1 MSRVAE
7 LVKMKAD
14 YRNVNGL
21 AIPFERP
28 PPDEAY
34 APGHQLFFDE
44 VLDFEV
50 DGSLG
55 MKLNTAKIAPKGKK
69 REAISLDLG
78 GLSQRYKEAKVDV
91 LDDHR
96 FRGSNNRAARGSAS
110 ERKPHIMLANRFEA
124 IIDYLAEQPAAAM
137 FCRPVKKN
145 ASFYVKYAALISKPI
160 DLQTIRKRCGNPSY
174 KYKNAQ
180 SFLEELQVSVVCGE
194 CVCGGVGLLGDV
206 FY

>member
-1 MSRVAE
+1 M
-7 LVKMKAD
+7 VKMKAD

-145 ASFYVKYAALISKPI
+145 VKPI

-180 SFLEELQVSVVCGE
+180 SFLEELQVRVSRE